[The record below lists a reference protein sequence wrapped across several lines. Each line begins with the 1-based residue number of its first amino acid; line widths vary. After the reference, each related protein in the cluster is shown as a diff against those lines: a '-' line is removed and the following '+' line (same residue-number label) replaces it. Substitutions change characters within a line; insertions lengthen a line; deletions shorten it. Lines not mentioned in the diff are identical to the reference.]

1 MASLRLVL
9 PFAGR
14 GSSNRGALTQV
25 KPEHAW
31 VVLLVRIVAN
41 IVCAVGLELAF
52 INPTLLDSFHVMA
65 SALVVF
71 AGSLLTLHMLVS
83 NRPQSG
89 LVRRHRLLQLF
100 A

>member
-1 MASLRLVL
+1 M
-9 PFAGR
+9 
-14 GSSNRGALTQV
+14 NRGALTQV

-31 VVLLVRIVAN
+31 IVLLVRIVAN